1 MLSSSPSSSGPVP
14 KRDSENHSKQV
25 QWASV
30 IEKETSKEE
39 HSKPQLD
46 SSKVPGPKARRPSR
60 LTVKYDRGQL
70 QAWLDTEQWVDSQLQ
85 ELYQEQ
91 SLSSI
96 PEFDL
101 EDFIELS
108 TEEQKTKLQVILQEC
123 VRPTEPF
130 ISELLSRLKKLRRL
144 SRPQK

>member
-1 MLSSSPSSSGPVP
+1 MLSSRPPCDSVPSRGP
-14 KRDSENHSKQV
+14 ENQSKQV

-30 IEKETSKEE
+30 IQRSTSVEG

-46 SSKVPGPKARRPSR
+46 SSKAPGPGKARRPSR

-70 QAWLDTEQWVDSQLQ
+70 QTWLETEEWVDAQLQ
-85 ELYQEQ
+85 ELYQERAMP
-91 SLSSI
+91 SV

-108 TEEQKTKLQVILQEC
+108 SEEQKSKLQAILQEC
-123 VRPTEPF
+123 PSHTEPF
-130 ISELLSRLKKLRRL
+130 ITELLHRLKKLRRL

>member
-1 MLSSSPSSSGPVP
+1 MLSSRPSPCGSVP
-14 KRDSENHSKQV
+14 KGNPESHSKQV

-30 IEKETSKEE
+30 IESKTCKEG
-39 HSKPQLD
+39 HSKSQLD
-46 SSKVPGPKARRPSR
+46 SSKAPGPKTRKPSR

-70 QAWLDTEQWVDSQLQ
+70 QTWLETEEWIDSQLQ

-91 SLSSI
+91 SLSSV

-101 EDFIELS
+101 EDFVELS
-108 TEEQKTKLQVILQEC
+108 TEEQKTKLQTILQEC
-123 VRPTEPF
+123 VSPTEPF

>member
-1 MLSSSPSSSGPVP
+1 MLSSSPSPCGSVP
-14 KRDSENHSKQV
+14 NGDPENNSKQV

-30 IEKETSKEE
+30 IERMPSEE
-39 HSKPQLD
+39 GHSKPQLD
-46 SSKVPGPKARRPSR
+46 SSKAPVPKARRPSR

-70 QAWLDTEQWVDSQLQ
+70 QTWLEMEQWVDSQLQ

-91 SLSSI
+91 LSSV
-96 PEFDL
+96 PEFAL

-108 TEEQKTKLQVILQEC
+108 TEEQKTKLQ
-123 VRPTEPF
+123 PF

>member
-1 MLSSSPSSSGPVP
+1 MLPSRPSSCSSVP
-14 KRDSENHSKQV
+14 QGDPENHDKQV

-30 IEKETSKEE
+30 TDRKTSQKE
-39 HSKPQLD
+39 HSRPRLG
-46 SSKVPGPKARRPSR
+46 SSKGSSPKARRSSR

-70 QAWLDTEQWVDSQLQ
+70 QTWLETEQWVDSQLQ

-91 SLSSI
+91 LSSV
-96 PEFDL
+96 PEFEL

-108 TEEQKTKLQVILQEC
+108 TEEQKTKLQAILQEC
-123 VRPTEPF
+123 VSPTEPF
-130 ISELLSRLKKLRRL
+130 ISELLGRLKSLRRL